1 MFGFEFN
8 GHQILLKIIEAL
20 ELLNQEPETSFN
32 HVSLLRCLDSAI
44 KGRCKKYTKKRR
56 SIKGISTT
64 KKMKQVDDNAQADHG
79 KIAPVMQDLTWD
91 YMSQIRMSN
100 QIQPL
105 RSHPWFK
112 VMVLLLI
119 KCQRIA
125 IWHICNPT
133 HVRRSDGSHL
143 YLTVQ
148 WLIWSNIKMIHAR
161 TSFQPLGTQSHLH
174 VSAWIKWKHPR
185 CATVQLT
192 FNQGKH
198 HNLRLSWKDDAQSCF
213 FEITE
218 RRCKKGSIVSRL
230 VPAASSKQDRFF
242 FFPLYKPFKLVECFF
257 FFFL

>member
-1 MFGFEFN
+1 MIQ
-8 GHQILLKIIEAL
+8 GHG
-20 ELLNQEPETSFN
+20 T
-32 HVSLLRCLDSAI
+32 
-44 KGRCKKYTKKRR
+44 
-56 SIKGISTT
+56 
-64 KKMKQVDDNAQADHG
+64 
-79 KIAPVMQDLTWD
+79 
-91 YMSQIRMSN
+91 
-100 QIQPL
+100 
-105 RSHPWFK
+105 
-112 VMVLLLI
+112 
-119 KCQRIA
+119 KCQRIV

-198 HNLRLSWKDDAQSCF
+198 HNLRLSWKDEARSCF
-213 FEITE
+213 FKKTE
-218 RRCKKGSIVSRL
+218 RRCKKGPQSADWSQL
-230 VPAASSKQDRFF
+230 LQANKTGFF

-257 FFFL
+257 FPIRILVNSGKLYLEVFYFYSRFLVI